1 MPRAAARPSAY
12 FAPTLPEALAASIDR
27 ALESNPALRF
37 ESAREMEE
45 SFRAHSEV
53 SLDDRM
59 KRRVVPVA
67 GGLLAA
73 LVVVLATGSLWLS
86 RRAPA
91 TPITLGAQDS
101 VLVTAFE
108 NRTREPLLDGTLEHA
123 LALEFSRSS
132 FVTVVTRDRVQ
143 DALRLM
149 QKPPDT
155 AVTLAVGREISIRDG
170 HIRALI
176 SGRIEKFGAI
186 YALSVQILDPA
197 DGRVVAAVTEDANG
211 ESQVIPAVRRAS
223 LKMRRLLGEA
233 LESVTRSQTEL
244 ARVTTPSLPALQR
257 YSHAASIFHVSAA
270 WVAVFP
276 AGEAWLQNDVRR
288 ALIAVDTAASAI
300 EAVPAS
306 ARYQY
311 ASQVGLMY
319 ATLGRFTRAEEVL
332 GFIPDQKERTFA
344 LGHVRGAQDDPT
356 VIREFLVRYYP
367 DIDEARGLVSLFVEA
382 GLLGAARTLAA
393 WHKRP
398 SSQSGAEYVAL
409 LEGQLALAEGRV
421 KEAIDLLD
429 RSMQLNPHLGGP
441 SSSRAAR
448 KLAVAW
454 RTKGDLPRAI
464 QTLERASVE
473 RRASI
478 TGWSAGSAWISL
490 RADLAEAYRQ
500 AGRIPEAET
509 VEAELLTLLDVA
521 DADHA
526 VKTRLLRTRGATG
539 SPRKP

>member
-1 MPRAAARPSAY
+1 MRQTIAIRSLFLAFLVSA
-12 FAPTLPEALAASIDR
+12 PLPASQDGG
-27 ALESNPALRF
+27 ES
-37 ESAREMEE
+37 S
-45 SFRAHSEV
+45 
-53 SLDDRM
+53 
-59 KRRVVPVA
+59 RV
-67 GGLLAA
+67 
-73 LVVVLATGSLWLS
+73 
-86 RRAPA
+86 
-91 TPITLGAQDS
+91 
-101 VLVTAFE
+101 
-108 NRTREPLLDGTLEHA
+108 RT
-123 LALEFSRSS
+123 
-132 FVTVVTRDRVQ
+132 
-143 DALRLM
+143 
-149 QKPPDT
+149 
-155 AVTLAVGREISIRDG
+155 
-170 HIRALI
+170 
-176 SGRIEKFGAI
+176 
-186 YALSVQILDPA
+186 A
-197 DGRVVAAVTEDANG
+197 DGRIRLAIQYGLDRSARFRSLNAAIESSDVVIYLEDGRCNVRESAGCILFAGATKSARYVRVRVDPKQPLAKLVPMIAHELQHAVEIAHAPEVVDFSTLARLYHLRPASFSWQARNSIAMVHAGELGHAARSAARAN
-211 ESQVIPAVRRAS
+211 
-223 LKMRRLLGEA
+223 RLL
-233 LESVTRSQTEL
+233 TREEYTID
-244 ARVTTPSLPALQR
+244 P
-257 YSHAASIFHVSAA
+257 FSAA

-398 SSQSGAEYVAL
+398 SSQSGADYIAL
-409 LEGQLALAEGRV
+409 QDGQLALADGRV
-421 KEAIDLLD
+421 DDAIELLD
-429 RSMQLNPHLGGP
+429 RFMQLNFLQGGP
-441 SSSRAAR
+441 SWSRAAR